1 MAATSYMM
9 EMREGMIDIR
19 ELTEQSECQRSLKA
33 NAAEVFVVVVVVA
46 VVVKSS
52 AISGRLYV
60 QEPAFVFSSTET

>member
-33 NAAEVFVVVVVVA
+33 NAAEVFVVVVVA